1 MFENKGMWY
10 ANDPKRGKKAFAT
23 KEEAEAYENGTEKLN
38 KLQEDSRANWYG
50 EAEHGGEEEE
60 KVDEKETS
68 SDE

>member
-1 MFENKGMWY
+1 MFESKGMWY
-10 ANDPKRGKKAFAT
+10 AHDPKRGKKAFAS

-50 EAEHGGEEEE
+50 EAEDGGEEEE
-60 KVDEKETS
+60 EDSQEEAS

>member
-1 MFENKGMWY
+1 MFESKGMWY
-10 ANDPKRGKKAFAT
+10 GHDPKRGKKAFAT

-50 EAEHGGEEEE
+50 EAEHGSEEE
-60 KVDEKETS
+60 KEIHEEEAS

>member
-1 MFENKGMWY
+1 MFENKGMWH
-10 ANDPKRGKKAFAT
+10 AHDPKRGKKAFTT

-60 KVDEKETS
+60 KGDEKEAS